1 MTIWTKIAKFGF
13 NHYYRTI
20 LTMYNIDDIRGQF
33 PILEQTVHG
42 KPLVYLDNAATTQ
55 KPRSV
60 IDTISEL
67 YCTTNANVHRGV
79 HHLSQVATTAMENA
93 RETVRRFIGAKHS
106 HEVIFTRGTTESINL
121 VASSFGGTFL
131 KADDEVIISTMEHH
145 SNIVPWQM
153 LSDRIGIALQVIPMK
168 DDCTLDI
175 EAYRKLINERTRLVS
190 VTHVSNVLGVTNP
203 VKEIIDI
210 AHSHGIPV
218 LIDGAQST
226 PHIKVNVQELDADF
240 FAFSGHKVYAPTGI
254 GVLYGKEKWLTAMQP
269 YHGGGEMIKSVSFEK
284 TTYNELPYKF
294 EAGTPDYAGIIAIGK
309 ALEWVTEKGIED
321 IAAHEQMLTLYAV
334 EQLRKIEGMRIF
346 GQPDGAAVSFLVG
359 DIHPADMGTI
369 LDHLGI
375 AVRTGHHCAQPL
387 MDILGV
393 PGTVRASFAAYN
405 TKEEIDI
412 LVKGIERAARMFS

>member
-1 MTIWTKIAKFGF
+1 MLNTE
-13 NHYYRTI
+13 
-20 LTMYNIDDIRGQF
+20 DIRKEF
-33 PILEQTVHG
+33 PILERTVYG

-55 KPRSV
+55 KPQCV
-60 IDTISEL
+60 IDTL
-67 YCTTNANVHRGV
+67 DRVYTTLNANVHRGV
-79 HHLSQVATTAMENA
+79 HRLSQEATEAMENA
-93 RETVRRFIGAKHS
+93 RNTVRDFIGAEHS
-106 HEVIFTRGTTESINL
+106 HEIIFTRGTTESINL

-131 KADDEVIISTMEHH
+131 KSGDEVIVSSVEHH
-145 SNIVPWQM
+145 SNIVPWQ
-153 LSDRIGIALQVIPMK
+153 LLRDRIGVVLRVIPLTAE
-168 DDCTLDI
+168 CSLDVA
-175 EAYRKLINERTRLVS
+175 AYREMFNERTRLVS
-190 VTHVSNVLGVTNP
+190 VAHVSNVLGVTNP

-210 AHSHGIPV
+210 AHSHNVPV
-218 LIDGAQST
+218 LVDGAQSA
-226 PHIKVNVQELDADF
+226 PHLKVDMKALDADF

-294 EAGTPDYAGIIAIGK
+294 EAGTPDYAGIIALGK

-321 IAAHEQMLTLYAV
+321 IAAHEQMLTMYAV

-393 PGTVRASFAAYN
+393 PGTVRASYAAYN

>member
-1 MTIWTKIAKFGF
+1 MFTPEE
-13 NHYYRTI
+13 
-20 LTMYNIDDIRGQF
+20 IRKEF
-33 PILEQTVHG
+33 PILEQTVYG

-55 KPRSV
+55 KPLCV
-60 IDTISEL
+60 IDAQSEVYTTI
-67 YCTTNANVHRGV
+67 NANVHRGV
-79 HHLSQVATTAMENA
+79 HHLSQVATEAMERA
-93 RETVRRFIGAKHS
+93 RNTVKEFIGAAHS
-106 HEVIFTRGTTESINL
+106 HEIIFTRGTTESINL

-131 KADDEVIISTMEHH
+131 KAGDEVIISTMEHH

-153 LSDRIGIALQVIPMK
+153 LRDRIGIALRVIPMK

-175 EAYRKLINERTRLVS
+175 EAYKLLINERTRLVS

-210 AHSHGIPV
+210 AHSHNVPV

-226 PHIKVNVQELDADF
+226 PHIKVDMQELDADF

-254 GVLYGKEKWLTAMQP
+254 GVLYGKEKWLNAMQP

-294 EAGTPDYAGIIAIGK
+294 EAGTPDYTGIIALGK
-309 ALEWVTEKGIED
+309 ALEWVTEKGIEN
-321 IAAHEQMLTLYAV
+321 IAAHEHMLTQYAV
-334 EQLRKIEGMRIF
+334 EQLQKIEGMRIF
-346 GQPDGAAVSFLVG
+346 GKPDGAAVSFLVG

-369 LDHLGI
+369 LDRLGI

-387 MDILGV
+387 MEHLGI
-393 PGTVRASFAAYN
+393 PGTVRASFAVYN
-405 TKEEIDI
+405 TKDEVDI
-412 LVKGIERAARMFS
+412 LVKGIERAARMFA